1 MKNLLSVSAGVLGVG
16 ILLAPLAFAAES
28 QQDTFNPPG
37 THYYERERGTFACRN
52 SLDPQ
57 CKNPTRDIGEAKKG
71 TWACRNNPGP
81 ACTNPPRIDRDL
93 AKGTWVCR
101 NNQNTPACGN
111 PLRYSIPDWDHDNWP
126 TYFTH
131 ETATTMTTPR

>member
-1 MKNLLSVSAGVLGVG
+1 MG
-16 ILLAPLAFAAES
+16 ILFAPLAFAAES
-28 QQDTFNPPG
+28 QSDTFNPPG

-81 ACTNPPRIDRDL
+81 ACTEPPRIGSEL
-93 AKGTWVCR
+93 KKGTWACR

-126 TYFTH
+126 TYF
-131 ETATTMTTPR
+131 